1 MAPSLNWINSASSH
15 WWQYVIVAS
24 WQAAIVGSGLLL
36 AVHLAG
42 RRWPAPFRYALLVL
56 ALLKFACP
64 PLLPV
69 PTGLF
74 SHAVSIPKVFAQ
86 TLERKPTPATA
97 SLSEPRSGGRG
108 AGGLELGQLL
118 AAGRRVL
125 PAWVRSTHWTVW
137 LMIVLG
143 TGALVLVGM
152 VCRRARE
159 IRRLMARHGQG
170 VTGAV
175 SDEYRDLAIELG
187 VYPIP
192 SLVVSNEV
200 KAPMAFGFSR
210 AAVVLP
216 AAIVNGLSADELRA
230 VLAHELAHCKRGDLW
245 LNWVQLILLAA
256 WWFHPVVWLVNRS
269 LRETREDCCDD
280 LLLARGLVGNDAYC
294 DVLMRAAAELSP
306 VLPLSAA
313 LGFGGRLHPLGRR
326 LARITDWSLQRA
338 ESVSG
343 WGAAIILVCAA
354 VVFPGAGDAG
364 ANGREVSTLP
374 SAKSVE
380 KPSQGPSPAQRVA
393 EVKEVPDALNP
404 PTISGPAVS
413 TVQQPKGTNSA
424 APPVAAKPGGRMLV
438 PSGATTPGAKT
449 TRRSLAWSNFTRFSS
464 QSRNLQPMNPFVP
477 ALFHTSSGLV
487 AQRQENRLFGQ
498 AVYLRP
504 WPVTYAAAPASY
516 RIWVDRLPGTGLPGF
531 LY

>member
-1 MAPSLNWINSASSH
+1 MAPSLNWINTASSQ

-74 SHAVSIPKVFAQ
+74 SHAVSIPTLFAH

-108 AGGLELGQLL
+108 AGGLGLGPLL
-118 AAGRRVL
+118 TAGGRVL
-125 PAWVRSTHWTVW
+125 PAWVRATHWTAW
-137 LMIVLG
+137 LMIVH
-143 TGALVLVGM
+143 GAGAVLM
-152 VCRRARE
+152 VDMVFRRARE
-159 IRRLMARHGQG
+159 IRRLAARHGQG
-170 VTGAV
+170 VIGAV

-192 SLVVSNEV
+192 NLLVSNEV
-200 KAPMAFGFSR
+200 RSPMAFGFSR

-216 AAIVNGLSADELRA
+216 AAIVNRLSSQELRA

-245 LNWVQLILLAA
+245 LNWIQLLLLAA
-256 WWFHPVVWLVNRS
+256 WWFHPVLWLVNRS

-280 LLLARGLVGNDAYC
+280 LLLARGVIGNDAYC
-294 DVLMRAAAELSP
+294 DVLMRAASELSP
-306 VLPLSAA
+306 AWPLSAA
-313 LGFGGRLHPLGRR
+313 LGFGDRLHPLGRR

-338 ESVSG
+338 ENVSG
-343 WGAAIILVCAA
+343 WGAAVILVCAA

-364 ANGREVSTLP
+364 AMSREVPTLT
-374 SAKSVE
+374 SARSVD
-380 KPSQGPSPAQRVA
+380 QGPLSPTQILA
-393 EVKEVPDALNP
+393 EAKVTATAKP
-404 PTISGPAVS
+404 PTSSAPRLTVQETKGPNSATSPTPPRPRARVLAPPAAVS
-413 TVQQPKGTNSA
+413 GT
-424 APPVAAKPGGRMLV
+424 R
-438 PSGATTPGAKT
+438 T
-449 TRRSLAWSNFTRFSS
+449 TRRTLAWSGFTHLSIQNRY
-464 QSRNLQPMNPFVP
+464 LQAVNPFVP
-477 ALFHTSSGLV
+477 ALFRTSSGLT
-487 AQRQENRLFGQ
+487 AQRQDNRRFGQ
-498 AVYLRP
+498 AVYLHP
-504 WPVTYAAAPASY
+504 WPVAYAAGPVGY